1 MNSAVNSDKQC
12 MNGDFCPYTVNH
24 VMLLFTHKEKKKK
37 NLKTQNLKTQT
48 PNPNG
53 IIIEQWK
60 MKFVI
65 ELSLYDLRT
74 AEEYLGGEDSFT

>member
-1 MNSAVNSDKQC
+1 MHERWFLPLHSEPCDV
-12 MNGDFCPYTVNH
+12 TVH
-24 VMLLFTHKEKKKK
+24 AQGKKKKK